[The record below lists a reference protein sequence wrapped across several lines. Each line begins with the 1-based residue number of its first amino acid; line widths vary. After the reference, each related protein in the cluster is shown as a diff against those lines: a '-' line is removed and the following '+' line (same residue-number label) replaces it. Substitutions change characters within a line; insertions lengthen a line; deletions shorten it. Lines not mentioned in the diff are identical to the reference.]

1 MCADTSDGEWRGHV
15 RAGFVFLRSW
25 PIQEQDMRQKC
36 LHPRFTEATEAAC
49 PEGYTSHCRVSF
61 SGQAWS
67 SVCASRGGVNGQRGS
82 KPVSLDGPCIS
93 PLSSSLTLSDG
104 ETVSVQG
111 GMGVGVSPVNLV
123 SSSSQAPAGLAVQQ
137 ERKEPQNW
145 AQDTQGRAA
154 GFQTRCHLDPFS
166 HPVQSNRALT
176 GGFVTSS
183 TGPPP
188 PPPRGF

>member
-1 MCADTSDGEWRGHV
+1 M
-15 RAGFVFLRSW
+15 
-25 PIQEQDMRQKC
+25 
-36 LHPRFTEATEAAC
+36 
-49 PEGYTSHCRVSF
+49 
-61 SGQAWS
+61 
-67 SVCASRGGVNGQRGS
+67 NGQRGS
-82 KPVSLDGPCIS
+82 KPVSLDGPCNS
-93 PLSSSLTLSDG
+93 SLSSSLTLSDG
-104 ETVSVQG
+104 ETLSVQG

-166 HPVQSNRALT
+166 HPVQSTRVLT

-183 TGPPP
+183 TGHPPP
-188 PPPRGF
+188 HLPEDFRYPGWKYVSALLETTDMDTALRVCVPTYGTFYPHVTDSGWKDGFGRLSVV

>member
-1 MCADTSDGEWRGHV
+1 MGRPGHQYV
-15 RAGFVFLRSW
+15 R
-25 PIQEQDMRQKC
+25 
-36 LHPRFTEATEAAC
+36 
-49 PEGYTSHCRVSF
+49 PE
-61 SGQAWS
+61 
-67 SVCASRGGVNGQRGS
+67 GVNGQRGS
-82 KPVSLDGPCIS
+82 KPVSLDGPCNS

-104 ETVSVQG
+104 ETLSVQG
-111 GMGVGVSPVNLV
+111 EMGVGVSPVNLV

-183 TGPPP
+183 TGHHPPP
-188 PPPRGF
+188 PTSQRILDTLGGSMFLPSWRQQTWTQL